1 MLAEKIAEIN
11 GRIADIVWGAPMLA
25 LLIIGGFYLTKSS
38 SFIQIRRFGSAMKKT
53 LGGIFKKGS
62 EKNNAV
68 TPFEA
73 VCTALAGTIGTGNI
87 AGVVIA
93 LCLGGPGAIF
103 WMWVSAF
110 IGMGIKYAEIL
121 LAVKYRERDP
131 EGGYR
136 GGPMYFIKNGLGSR
150 FKWLAALFCIFGAV
164 ASFGIGNMMQM
175 GSIMTAL
182 GGAIGAITEGEPV
195 HRWMFPVVGLAM
207 AAACAISIVGGAKRR
222 GRMASFIVPFM
233 AIFYIVGALA
243 VICAHADRLLPV
255 LGEIFS
261 SAFTGTALLSGTAG
275 ETVRRAMSWG
285 MKRGMFSN
293 EAGLGSSPIA
303 HASADTKSP
312 VEQGFMG
319 VFEVFFDTVVIC
331 TLTALMVLVSGVG
344 LPYRSVGGAEY
355 CAQALS
361 TVFGDRLS
369 SVFMAAAMALFA
381 FSSIVGWSLY
391 GERCVE
397 YLAGKGAVDCY
408 RAVFVAVIFLSSFMS
423 FGFIIQ
429 ISDIMNALMIL
440 PNMTGVLLLS
450 PVVKRE
456 TGLYLRNARK

>member
-11 GRIADIVWGAPMLA
+11 ERIADIVWGAPMLA

-38 SFIQIRRFGSAMKKT
+38 DFIQIRRFGSAMRKT
-53 LGGIFKKGS
+53 LGGIFGNGAGNKS
-62 EKNNAV
+62 AV

-136 GGPMYFIKNGLGSR
+136 GGPMYFIKNGLGSK
-150 FKWLAALFCIFGAV
+150 FKWLAALFCVFGAA

-182 GGAIGAITEGEPV
+182 RGALEVLTDGKPMG
-195 HRWMFPVVGLAM
+195 RWVYPAVGLAM
-207 AAACAISIVGGAKRR
+207 AAACGASILGGAKRR
-222 GRMASFIVPFM
+222 GRMASFVVPFM
-233 AIFYIVGALA
+233 AVFYIAGALA
-243 VICAHADRLLPV
+243 VIIAHADRLLPV
-255 LGEIFS
+255 IKEIFS
-261 SAFTGTALLSGTAG
+261 SAFTGTALLGGTAG

-319 VFEVFFDTVVIC
+319 VFEVFFDTIVIC

-344 LPYRSVGGAEY
+344 LPYGSAGGAEY
-355 CAQALS
+355 CSQALAS
-361 TVFGDRLS
+361 VFGNGFS
-369 SVFMAAAMALFA
+369 SIFMSSAMALFA

-391 GERCVE
+391 GERCIE

-408 RAVFVAVIFLSSFMS
+408 RAIFIAVIFFSSFMS

-440 PNMTGVLLLS
+440 PNMAGVLMLS

-456 TGLYLRNARK
+456 TGMYLRNARK